1 MDNHIIV
8 DQVKEKKK
16 EYIGNKL
23 DDFEILQTLGKGSYG
38 FVAKVKSKINDK
50 IYAMKMIDFALI
62 RDPIEKQLSLNE
74 IKIIESFDSP
84 HIIKYYNNFNIEE
97 KLYILMEYI
106 DNGDIK
112 GYISAHQNMNK
123 AIPEEE
129 LWELFYQS
137 MAGLC
142 CIHKNNLIHR
152 DIKPANLFLTNDKRI
167 KIGDFGVSASRE
179 KSQTIAQTVL
189 KKETMMIGTPLYMAP
204 EMFKHKQYGSK
215 VDIYAL
221 GCTFFEMCF
230 FSPPRIP
237 IPVMSPNLEISTDLQ
252 DIDIKHNKNK
262 YSNELIQIINKM
274 IDKDPKNRPT
284 SQNAFDMIKIEYN
297 KRKRQNSSIN
307 AVIRCLFT
315 IQKFTHSLLKHRADT
330 EANKVITKAFLLAY
344 DNSNINNTNNSTNW
358 QEQLKQFR
366 DCITFENSCFID
378 PGEIKP
384 IDLIEYILK
393 ALHIEN
399 NRIKSNYSRIFTIDD
414 DPDIFN
420 RQTILNKYWSNF
432 RNYLK
437 SFISSLF
444 FGTLETSK
452 CCYTCNHQRFY
463 FENFFYLVLDINQSI
478 KCGNNPK
485 SQDFIIQSLNTEFTN
500 TVNILTY
507 CPFCKSQQKHCENK
521 KIFAIP
527 YNLIICIKNEGPTN
541 LNVPQNLDFSQ
552 LNLGTNGIY
561 NLKGI
566 IGKTIFQKHIY
577 YSCIFQYN
585 NIWYISD
592 DLEIKL
598 FQSFSELNSFDIV
611 MLFYSSVNQ

>member
-1 MDNHIIV
+1 MENHIIM

-16 EYIGNKL
+16 EYIGDKL

-50 IYAMKMIDFALI
+50 IYAMKMIDFSLI

-84 HIIKYYNNFNIEE
+84 HIIKYYNSFNIET

-152 DIKPANLFLTNDKRI
+152 DIKPANLFLTNDKKI

-179 KSQTIAQTVL
+179 KSQNIVQTVY
-189 KKETMMIGTPLYMAP
+189 KKETMMIGTPLYMSP
-204 EMFKHKQYGSK
+204 EMFRHEQYGSK
-215 VDIYAL
+215 VDVYAL

-237 IPVMSPNLEISTDLQ
+237 IPIMSPNLEISTDLQ
-252 DIDIKHNKNK
+252 DIDIKHNKGK
-262 YSNELIQIINKM
+262 YSNELCQIIKTM
-274 IDKDPKNRPT
+274 IERDPKNRP
-284 SQNAFDMIKIEYN
+284 SSANVFDMIKIEYN

-307 AVIRCLFT
+307 AIIRCLFT
-315 IQKFTHSLLKHRADT
+315 LQKFTNSLLKHRADT
-330 EANKVITKAFLLAY
+330 ETNKVTTKAFLFAY
-344 DNSNINNTNNSTNW
+344 DNYNSNNW
-358 QEQLKQFR
+358 QGQLKYFR

-378 PGEIKP
+378 PGEIEP

-393 ALHIEN
+393 TLHIEN
-399 NRIKSNYSRIFTIDD
+399 NKIKNNYSRIFTKDE

-420 RQTILNKYWSNF
+420 RVTMLNKYFEIFKNH
-432 RNYLK
+432 LK
-437 SFISSLF
+437 SFISNLF
-444 FGTLETSK
+444 FGTLEINK
-452 CCYTCNHQRFY
+452 YCYTCNRKRFY
-463 FENFFYLVLDINQSI
+463 FENFFYIVLDINQSI

-500 TVNILTY
+500 NFNTLTY
-507 CPFCKSQQKHCENK
+507 CPNCKSQQNHCENK
-521 KIFAIP
+521 KIISIP
-527 YNLIICIKNEGPTN
+527 YNLIICFKNDGPTN
-541 LNVPQNLDFSQ
+541 LNIPQNLDFSPV
-552 LNLGTNGIY
+552 NLGTNGIY

-566 IGKTIFQKHIY
+566 IGKTIFQKHTF
-577 YSCIFQYN
+577 YSCIFPFN
-585 NIWYISD
+585 NNWVISD
-592 DLEIKL
+592 DLEIKP
-598 FQSFSELNSFDIV
+598 FQSFSDLNSLDIV
-611 MLFYSSVNQ
+611 MLFYSSVN